1 MKRTIINLLAAAA
14 LCVPLAGKE
23 PEEFLLGAG
32 FHFGSHTGDI
42 EANLDIASRIGLNA
56 GRDER
61 LWNAVE
67 WNKGEYIY
75 GNFVEKAYTQAARRG
90 LAMIFILAYGNRH
103 YDNGNYPVR
112 PETAEA
118 FCRFAEHTA
127 RHFGDRAEFFQ
138 VWNEWEGSTSM
149 PAQFKDTGTSEAYV
163 KFLKQVAPR
172 IRAAAPQARIV
183 ANSISSGDRCLDYY
197 LKNGVL
203 EYVDYLAMHT
213 YNFADG
219 PGRDT
224 VDAFAARLEKIRTM
238 IRAANGGRDFP
249 VFITEMG
256 IPTSTAPRVGRTE
269 HQQAAQLAQIL
280 LVCRMFDFLRGF
292 WWYDFQDDNIKPEF
306 TESNYG
312 LIRPDTTLKE
322 SAYVVADLSRLI
334 RRGKFVRRL
343 PVADRKL
350 WLLQYEL
357 DGKDVLAAF
366 HTYPEDDFKIVLE
379 NASETLPPVS
389 VRHAGRAPLPRN
401 WGYRDWLRKG
411 QPEWGNRLSITVR
424 DMPVLLEGD
433 LSRVT
438 VAEVEKR
445 DFPRFAAAPP
455 PLPEPEFSVAAL
467 PVGTSGG
474 MTPVNGYRPLNNS
487 GPRCPEFAAE
497 FMVRYDA
504 RNLYLTAVVTDRS
517 FFCDQPVEDAWTCDS
532 IQVAVQSRAAGSDPG
547 SWLEADAARTAK
559 GAELYL
565 RRFAIPE
572 TEALKPPVPEI
583 TVQEGKTVYKLT
595 FPAEFLGMTGFARG
609 DRLGLA
615 FLVNDNDGSG
625 RRGYLHWADGI
636 GVSKDPARFG
646 LVELK

>member
-1 MKRTIINLLAAAA
+1 
-14 LCVPLAGKE
+14 
-23 PEEFLLGAG
+23 
-32 FHFGSHTGDI
+32 
-42 EANLDIASRIGLNA
+42 
-56 GRDER
+56 
-61 LWNAVE
+61 
-67 WNKGEYIY
+67 
-75 GNFVEKAYTQAARRG
+75 
-90 LAMIFILAYGNRH
+90 
-103 YDNGNYPVR
+103 
-112 PETAEA
+112 
-118 FCRFAEHTA
+118 
-127 RHFGDRAEFFQ
+127 
-138 VWNEWEGSTSM
+138 
-149 PAQFKDTGTSEAYV
+149 
-163 KFLKQVAPR
+163 
-172 IRAAAPQARIV
+172 
-183 ANSISSGDRCLDYY
+183 
-197 LKNGVL
+197 
-203 EYVDYLAMHT
+203 
-213 YNFADG
+213 
-219 PGRDT
+219 
-224 VDAFAARLEKIRTM
+224 
-238 IRAANGGRDFP
+238 
-249 VFITEMG
+249 
-256 IPTSTAPRVGRTE
+256 
-269 HQQAAQLAQIL
+269 
-280 LVCRMFDFLRGF
+280 MFDFLRGF

-411 QPEWGNRLSITVR
+411 QPECGNRLSITVR

-517 FFCDQPVEDAWTCDS
+517 FFCDQPVEDAACLLGVDQVHIDRARLLDGFQNRPLGDFVEDDALGPVDGETQHFGQVPCDGFS
-532 IQVAVQSRAAGSDPG
+532 FAVLIGGEPDG
-547 SWLEADAARTAK
+547 L
-559 GAELYL
+559 
-565 RRFAIPE
+565 
-572 TEALKPPVPEI
+572 
-583 TVQEGKTVYKLT
+583 
-595 FPAEFLGMTGFARG
+595 
-609 DRLGLA
+609 RLGQLREFVDHFLLVAGDFVYGLVA
-615 FLVNDNDGSG
+615 FSDIDAEILLRKV
-625 RRGYLHWADGI
+625 AD
-636 GVSKDPARFG
+636 VSEARFYDKVLAEKLLDG
-646 LVELK
+646 LGLGGGLYDY